1 MLAHLS
7 CLLAV
12 EWPGQDGHA
21 LLACVG
27 QEALC
32 DHRER
37 VLTLSPHV
45 QALALASTLLP
56 LLDLNHKAG
65 SLDALG
71 FWVPGCP
78 GSYSQAWLEGL
89 TQELLSLH

>member
-56 LLDLNHKAG
+56 LLGPWMLWASG

-71 FWVPGCP
+71 PIPRLGWRG
-78 GSYSQAWLEGL
+78 
-89 TQELLSLH
+89 